1 MNGWLYPVQAQGGGS
16 SVDSELIFPVSYR
29 RLRELCLASN
39 ELELTADAL
48 ANEGEMHARFGDQ
61 ASASASYNESLQ
73 LAERAGN
80 WLKVAQIGNRAAA
93 LQPAGSP
100 LADADDYARR
110 AAEAARR
117 ADDALELVKAL
128 NRTARTVEDWE
139 LAVAAGAR
147 NTAQSGNPFEEL
159 RALAGLSRTLFRR
172 GDYQAAIDTGL
183 RRAERSRAGTGR
195 RPGNADE
202 LAAYQSLVV
211 MYSQIG
217 EPLLARTTA
226 DRVRQ
231 LVEATAAEAA
241 ASNRP
246 NPAAEVWG
254 AYKRLGDLAAVLGEP
269 TAALEYWDTALKKME
284 VAVPT
289 PANLN
294 AQFDRRRVLEA
305 RAPLYAR
312 LGDFEASLKDWEDV
326 RTMLER
332 TVRYITAP
340 EALQRAMW
348 SADVAWTHALAGDP
362 DKALSHARDA
372 IAALERDPS
381 GQMSLYRW
389 SFGPEQSA
397 EDRVVEILL
406 RTNHRDEALA
416 FAERLSQSRV
426 RRKDLTPVDERH
438 LLELVSLAYRK
449 AGQIDKARSL
459 LKAAADV
466 APSSPTHYSWGSSGA
481 ARFALG
487 RLELEA
493 GNAAEAKQHLQ
504 AARAAVNP
512 YDANQVW
519 QIERALG
526 VASARTG
533 DAADAEVHFESALT
547 ALESVRERLRTEEF
561 RLRYGFDRSQIYDD
575 YAGLLAAKA
584 TSTGSQRDAV
594 QAFQAAERKRTQILS
609 ALLATGWSR
618 TPSEAIPDQVRRSR
632 DMDARL
638 SEKQRILRDQLDQAP
653 DQRDAVRIEKL
664 QADVKQIQ
672 AEHARLLASL
682 AQGRYRFAAPTN
694 LAASLAAPVQA
705 ALGPSQVLV
714 EYLLMEDTS
723 YAFVVSASGIKVVQL
738 AVGRARV
745 RDLAQQLLA
754 PFRQLRA
761 GDVDLTRLAY
771 DTRAAYALYRA
782 VFAPVQAALG
792 AATEILIVPDD
803 VLHVVPFDALVER
816 QPRSIA
822 RGGALDQGF
831 ANEAFLIRRYA
842 VSYLTTSAE
851 LLPSEAAPAPTAAPR
866 RLFMLAN
873 PTASVT
879 PAPARALDDPLKR
892 QLRSAE
898 FAGFLASLPSAE
910 AEAQRIARVFA
921 SDASTIVTRD
931 KATETAYASQAGQYD
946 IVHFATHGMASDGQP
961 LYSTLVLAPDAANG
975 SDGFLQAYE
984 VLRTPLNASL
994 VVLGGCETA
1003 LSGGADWGQGLVG
1016 LVVAFRQA
1024 GAQSVLATLW
1034 TIDATTAEMMSA
1046 FYEALAKGQ
1055 SPPVALR
1062 QAKLRLL
1069 QQRVRTGSF
1078 EISLAH
1084 PFFWAPFKLVGVPWK

>member
-1 MNGWLYPVQAQGGGS
+1 
-16 SVDSELIFPVSYR
+16 
-29 RLRELCLASN
+29 
-39 ELELTADAL
+39 
-48 ANEGEMHARFGDQ
+48 
-61 ASASASYNESLQ
+61 
-73 LAERAGN
+73 
-80 WLKVAQIGNRAAA
+80 
-93 LQPAGSP
+93 
-100 LADADDYARR
+100 
-110 AAEAARR
+110 
-117 ADDALELVKAL
+117 
-128 NRTARTVEDWE
+128 
-139 LAVAAGAR
+139 
-147 NTAQSGNPFEEL
+147 
-159 RALAGLSRTLFRR
+159 
-172 GDYQAAIDTGL
+172 
-183 RRAERSRAGTGR
+183 
-195 RPGNADE
+195 
-202 LAAYQSLVV
+202 
-211 MYSQIG
+211 
-217 EPLLARTTA
+217 
-226 DRVRQ
+226 
-231 LVEATAAEAA
+231 
-241 ASNRP
+241 
-246 NPAAEVWG
+246 
-254 AYKRLGDLAAVLGEP
+254 
-269 TAALEYWDTALKKME
+269 
-284 VAVPT
+284 
-289 PANLN
+289 
-294 AQFDRRRVLEA
+294 
-305 RAPLYAR
+305 
-312 LGDFEASLKDWEDV
+312 
-326 RTMLER
+326 
-332 TVRYITAP
+332 
-340 EALQRAMW
+340 
-348 SADVAWTHALAGDP
+348 
-362 DKALSHARDA
+362 
-372 IAALERDPS
+372 
-381 GQMSLYRW
+381 MSLYRW

-1084 PFFWAPFKLVGVPWK
+1084 PFFWAPFKLVGVPSK